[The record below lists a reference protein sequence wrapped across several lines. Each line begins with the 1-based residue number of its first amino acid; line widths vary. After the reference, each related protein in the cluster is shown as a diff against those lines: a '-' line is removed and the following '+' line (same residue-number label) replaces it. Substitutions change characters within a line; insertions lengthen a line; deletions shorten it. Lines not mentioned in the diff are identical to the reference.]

1 MCAQWNKDYNP
12 SLPLAQL
19 DADKKINSKGE
30 VEYTGGSFEDCLEL
44 LCSSVI
50 LSCNLLEE
58 TTRGFVYQAVHAA
71 AKADKLNQA
80 YVLQQISRKEEEY
93 KKKPTLRFVMAGCL
107 SIKSQTKL
115 APIRSSECA
124 VKFGRDV
131 PKAVLKQE
139 LRYPRVFLQAESR
152 EFPRDY
158 LRFVVST
165 LGRSDSEAGWQAL
178 DTVDYYRALWNIRLN
193 TQCYWRMSSGVV
205 YPVNK
210 IVLGPLQ
217 TLFRADSTL
226 VEDKWWHD
234 RSYRGPQKVYDVT
247 ETWDALRKYEAR
259 ARTKIR
265 TSRYKDL
272 LVNGLLRYVRA
283 LDGRDYESVFLKLWS
298 LLEHLTLSVKDDKK
312 VTARRAAFLWKD
324 YEFHKEILQ
333 HLRDNRNSM
342 VHLDQFGGRGE
353 ALVYQLKRYVEALLE
368 FLVFSGSKFKRKEEI
383 KHFLDLGTD
392 RELLAE
398 RGRLIRAGIKFRSS

>member
-1 MCAQWNKDYNP
+1 MCAKWNTDYHP

-44 LCSSVI
+44 LCSSVN

-58 TTRGFVYQAVHAA
+58 TARGFVYQAVHAA

-93 KKKPTLRFVMAGCL
+93 KKKPTLRFAMAGCI

-131 PKAVLKQE
+131 PKVVLKQE
-139 LRYPRVFLQAESR
+139 LRYPRIFLQAESR

-178 DTVDYYRALWNIRLN
+178 DTVDYYRALWNLRLN

-234 RSYRGPQKVYDVT
+234 RGYRGPQKVYDVT
-247 ETWDALRKYEAR
+247 ETWDALRKYEAK

-298 LLEHLTLSVKDDKK
+298 LLEHLTLSVRAE
-312 VTARRAAFLWKD
+312 VTAKRAAFLWKD

-368 FLVFSGSKFKRKEEI
+368 FLIFSGSKFKSAEEI
-383 KHFLDLGTD
+383 KHFLDLGTN

-398 RGRLIRAGIKFRSS
+398 RSRLIRAGIRFRSS

>member
-1 MCAQWNKDYNP
+1 
-12 SLPLAQL
+12 
-19 DADKKINSKGE
+19 
-30 VEYTGGSFEDCLEL
+30 
-44 LCSSVI
+44 
-50 LSCNLLEE
+50 
-58 TTRGFVYQAVHAA
+58 
-71 AKADKLNQA
+71 
-80 YVLQQISRKEEEY
+80 
-93 KKKPTLRFVMAGCL
+93 
-107 SIKSQTKL
+107 
-115 APIRSSECA
+115 
-124 VKFGRDV
+124 
-131 PKAVLKQE
+131 
-139 LRYPRVFLQAESR
+139 
-152 EFPRDY
+152 
-158 LRFVVST
+158 
-165 LGRSDSEAGWQAL
+165 
-178 DTVDYYRALWNIRLN
+178 
-193 TQCYWRMSSGVV
+193 MSSGVV

-234 RSYRGPQKVYDVT
+234 RGYRGPQKVYDVT
-247 ETWDALRKYEAR
+247 ETWDALRKYEAK

-298 LLEHLTLSVKDDKK
+298 LLEHLTLSVRAE
-312 VTARRAAFLWKD
+312 VTAKRAAFLWKD

-368 FLVFSGSKFKRKEEI
+368 FLIFSGSKFKSAEEI
-383 KHFLDLGTD
+383 KHFLDLGTN

-398 RGRLIRAGIKFRSS
+398 RSRLIRAGIRFRSS